1 MYKKVDTSLDFVS
14 REKDTLKFWKENRI
28 FEKAPLKGRVKKH
41 TPFSMVRPPLMASRI
56 SDMSLQEA

>member
-28 FEKAPLKGRVKKH
+28 FEK
-41 TPFSMVRPPLMASRI
+41 SASQR
-56 SDMSLQEA
+56 